1 LDGVNAASLGL
12 MAGAAWQ
19 LGRAALIDWGSA
31 ALGAGALLL
40 LSRNVSSTWLILAG
54 GGIGIALRWLGG

>member
-1 LDGVNAASLGL
+1 

-19 LGRAALIDWGSA
+19 VGRAALIDWGSA